1 MFVSET
7 LKTHLETSSTV
18 HLQSLVLAEW
28 NMNMPDNIYKLGNY
42 RYRPTGSDVQY
53 RTLPI
58 TFDNLDEGNY
68 YTGATDADVVVDGGF
83 DNSGTPQLFTSTKEK
98 MKMIYSLEDCLKPFR
113 PRSGINKASYFSNR
127 YFANSG
133 VSIAER
139 PRYYMASRYDQFRYW
154 SSFRTENNIERGV
167 AKNIFNGLNYI
178 DDAVPFVVYK
188 ENVPANRIIVKMQTN
203 VGTANLGNFTTTSG
217 VISDPLYG
225 AANKTTPVR
234 WKIQYLNENN
244 WVDAYSFDE
253 NSIRDDATAII
264 PEDGYVE
271 LEYGLKIPD
280 AYKTTFTFAEQ
291 LSSTSLLPEISLD
304 GYAYLIIEN
313 ENERGIIY
321 IWDGVNQ
328 EYNTFIPEYG
338 WILSSGV
345 LNRST
350 KLVTDL
356 TNPALFNNDAQN
368 QTTYREFAYIR
379 GIRVIA
385 ETMNKFDST
394 FDLIEMSPRL
404 VVNIS
409 DKVVDFNIKK
419 ILSDIGTTSL
429 PVGQLLASTGTLSL
443 FDDDQ
448 AFNENNTSSIVANYI
463 RKNIKFI
470 FYESILDVAG
480 DEYSVPIKTLY
491 SEGFPQADVTAATL
505 SLELRDFYFF
515 LESMPA
521 PRLLTTQTSLSY
533 AISMLLD
540 YIGFSNYTF
549 KRVADESDP
558 IIPYFFVA
566 PDQNVAE
573 VLNQLAVSTQSAM
586 FFDEYNNFVVMSK
599 DYLMPTETQRQTDFV
614 LSGSNNQTDSGVV
627 ENSSSGNLPNIIAIA
642 SQDKKIYNDGK
653 INYTT
658 RYIQRSYGS
667 IRQSTMIDKEK
678 TWIYKPSL
686 LWEVAGTENTKTIN
700 ELASKQG
707 SYVLGA
713 MPLNSDISLNLPT
726 VVGGVVINNVID
738 LGENIYW
745 LTRYSGYL
753 YSNGE
758 IIRYDAAEFSI
769 TGVGNVWISSNQEY
783 QKYFSSLPFNG
794 KIYPTGLIRIY
805 STPYYETFDGITRL
819 QDGPVVDHG
828 RGQFGT
834 PPTAHHAG
842 INTYWTDDNYVRG
855 LTMEADY
862 LFTTQLEEYVQLPE
876 TGTGTAGVS
885 NDIAKQSTRN
895 SIIKNFMATNYLT
908 ETDVNSLKS
917 TQSGT
922 IQSSALVFNGPLFK
936 TTKKPLNFVSYVYK
950 DLSRTLEY
958 LPQNGGVIG
967 CPTPSLYKHFGT
979 RMRIIGKIEN
989 NTSRTQT
996 PNGSSTYYQIT
1007 GSQPDQNIN
1016 IGGGSGGLAFLL
1028 NPENN
1033 NGYYFE
1039 LIALTETN
1047 ITQYLRLNENNQA
1060 EFSINN
1066 IVFYKIKKE
1075 SSSDKAI
1082 PIKLWGGLT
1091 NVIVDDG
1098 KFTGLQ
1104 RLSGEENSTVYDLSV
1119 EYIDIGN
1126 TRRFYLYLN
1135 NQLIKVVDD
1144 TDPLPTY
1151 NNMALFVRGSSRCMF
1166 ENLYA
1171 LSENYSQ
1178 NTVFTVNETL
1188 GQVFG
1193 DNQVNVT
1200 ESFRKYAMSGV
1211 VQSTYLSGIS
1221 AQQPPKYNMYFE
1233 EFGSIMRECA
1243 YFDIKYDRAYPAL
1256 YAKLSPTFNN
1266 IKGYTTSGFYADSY
1280 GAEFLIFNSTDKALN
1295 LDETTGNFL
1304 RIQGITFTQDTTH
1317 ELTVDEFF
1325 KKRGN
1330 LSDPEL
1336 VGNTLT
1342 YSPLVK
1348 KSRYDEIKLS
1358 RLTYGKNEFS
1368 IDSPY
1373 IQTQDDADAMM
1384 NWIINKLMI
1393 PKKSVG
1399 MNIFSI
1405 PTLQL
1410 GDIVTINYKDSSGL
1424 DLVSKDSSR
1433 FVVYNIEYQ
1442 RSENGPNMT
1451 IYLSE
1456 V

>member
-28 NMNMPDNIYKLGNY
+28 NMNMPDNIFKLGNY

-53 RTLPI
+53 RTLPL

-83 DNSGTPQLFTSTKEK
+83 SDSGAPQLFTSTKEK
-98 MKMIYSLEDCLKPFR
+98 MKMIYSLEDCIKPFR
-113 PRSGINKASYFSNR
+113 PRSGINKASYFNNR

-133 VSIAER
+133 VSLAER

-154 SSFRTENNIERGV
+154 SSFRTENNIERGI
-167 AKNIFNGLNYI
+167 AKNVSSGLNYI

-188 ENVPANRIIVKMQTN
+188 EKVPANRLVVKMQTN
-203 VGTANLGNFTTTSG
+203 VGTANLGNFTTSSG
-217 VISDPLYG
+217 ILPDPLYG
-225 AANKTTPVR
+225 ATNKTTPIK
-234 WKIQYLNENN
+234 WKIQYLNEDN
-244 WVDAYSFDE
+244 WIDAYSFDE
-253 NSIRDDATAII
+253 NSVRDDASAII

-271 LEYGLKIPD
+271 LEYGIKVPD
-280 AYKTTFTFAEQ
+280 AYKESYTFVEKIASIT
-291 LSSTSLLPEISLD
+291 LLPEQSFNGD
-304 GYAYLIIEN
+304 GYLVVEDAN
-313 ENERGIIY
+313 SRGTLY
-321 IWDGVNQ
+321 IWNAADE
-328 EYNTFIPEYG
+328 EYDSFIPEYG
-338 WILSSGV
+338 WMLGTGV

-356 TNPALFNNDAQN
+356 TNPELFTNDAQN

-379 GIRVIA
+379 GIRVVA

-448 AFNENNTSSIVANYI
+448 AFNENNTSSIVADYI
-463 RKNIKFI
+463 RKNIKFV

-491 SEGFPQADVTAATL
+491 SEGFPQADATAAKL
-505 SLELRDFYFF
+505 SIELRDFYFF

-549 KRVADESDP
+549 RRVADEADP
-558 IIPYFFVA
+558 IIPFFFVA

-599 DYLMPTETQRQTDFV
+599 DYLMPTAEQRETNFV

-627 ENSSSGNLPNIIAIA
+627 ENSSSGNLPNIISIA

-713 MPLNSDISLNLPT
+713 MPLNSDLVGTAPV
-726 VVGGVVINNVID
+726 VVGNVLTNNIID
-738 LGENIYW
+738 LGENVYW
-745 LTRYSGYL
+745 LTRYNGYL

-758 IIRYDAAEFSI
+758 VIRYDASEFDI
-769 TGVGNVWISSNQEY
+769 TGTGKVWISSNQEY
-783 QKYFSSLPFNG
+783 QKYFSSIPFNG
-794 KIYPTGLIRIY
+794 KIYPTGLVRIY
-805 STPYYETFDGITRL
+805 ATPNYETVDGITRL
-819 QDGPVVDHG
+819 QNGAVVDHG

-834 PPTAHHAG
+834 QIVSHSAG
-842 INTYWTDDNYVRG
+842 INSYWTNNDNVRG
-855 LTMEADY
+855 LSMQSQY
-862 LFTTQLEEYVQLPE
+862 LFSTQLDANLAATIPSTTVAA
-876 TGTGTAGVS
+876 AGV
-885 NDIAKQSTRN
+885 NNPVARQSTRN
-895 SIIKNFMATNYLT
+895 SIIKNFMATNYLSET
-908 ETDVNSLKS
+908 EVNNLPS
-917 TQSGT
+917 TQTGT
-922 IQSSALVFNGPLFK
+922 IQSSALVFNGPSFK
-936 TTKKPLNFVSYVYK
+936 TTEKPLNFVSYVYK
-950 DLSRTLEY
+950 NLD
-958 LPQNGGVIG
+958 NA
-967 CPTPSLYKHFGT
+967 YKHFGT

-989 NTSRTQT
+989 NTTRTQS
-996 PNGSSTYYQIT
+996 PNGSITYYQLS
-1007 GSQPDQNIN
+1007 GNQPDQNIN

-1028 NPENN
+1028 NPETN

-1039 LIALTETN
+1039 IVALTEDN
-1047 ITQYLRLNENNQA
+1047 INSYLKVDENNNAQ
-1060 EFSINN
+1060 FSVNN
-1066 IVFYKIKKE
+1066 VVFYKIKKD
-1075 SSSDKAI
+1075 SSNSNAI
-1082 PIKLWGGLT
+1082 PVKLWGGLSKI
-1091 NVIVDDG
+1091 IVDDG
-1098 KFTGLQ
+1098 KFTGQQ
-1104 RLSGEENSTVYDLSV
+1104 RLAGEENSTVYDLSV

-1126 TRRFYLYLN
+1126 TRRFYLYIN

-1151 NNMALFVRGSSRCMF
+1151 NNMALFVRGSSKCMF
-1166 ENLYA
+1166 ENVYA
-1171 LSENYSQ
+1171 LSKNYSQ

-1193 DNQVNVT
+1193 DKDVDVT

-1211 VQSTYLSGIS
+1211 IQSTYLSGIS
-1221 AQQPPKYNMYFE
+1221 SQQPPKYNIYFE

-1266 IKGYTTSGFYADSY
+1266 VKGYTTSGFYADSY

-1336 VGNTLT
+1336 VGSTLT
-1342 YSPLVK
+1342 YSPLVE

-1384 NWIINKLMI
+1384 NWIINKLMV

-1410 GDIVTINYKDSSGL
+1410 GDIVTINYKDSYGL
-1424 DLVSKDSSR
+1424 DLVSEDTSR

-1442 RSENGPNMT
+1442 RSESGPNMT

>member
-1 MFVSET
+1 
-7 LKTHLETSSTV
+7 
-18 HLQSLVLAEW
+18 
-28 NMNMPDNIYKLGNY
+28 MPDNIFKLGNY
-42 RYRPTGSDVQY
+42 RYRPTGSEVQY
-53 RTLPI
+53 RTLPL
-58 TFDNLDEGNY
+58 TFDSLDVGNY

-83 DNSGTPQLFTSTKEK
+83 DNSGVPQLFTSTKEK
-98 MKMIYSLEDCLKPFR
+98 MKMIYSLEDCVKPFR
-113 PRSGINKASYFSNR
+113 PRSGINKASYFGNR

-133 VSIAER
+133 VSLAER

-154 SSFRTENNIERGV
+154 SSFRTENNVERGI
-167 AKNIFNGLNYI
+167 AKNVSNGLNYI

-188 ENVPANRIIVKMQTN
+188 EKVPANRLVVKMQTN
-203 VGTANLGNFTTTSG
+203 VGTANLGNFIKDGKTFA
-217 VISDPLYG
+217 DPLYG
-225 AANKTTPVR
+225 SANKTTPVK
-234 WKIQYLNENN
+234 WKIQYLNEDN

-253 NSIRDDATAII
+253 NSVRDGGSPII

-280 AYKTTFTFAEQ
+280 AYKDSYTFIEKIASIT
-291 LSSTSLLPEISLD
+291 LLPEQSLNGD
-304 GYAYLIIEN
+304 GYLVVEN
-313 ENERGIIY
+313 TNDRGTLY
-321 IWDGVNQ
+321 IWNGSDE
-328 EYNTFIPEYG
+328 EYDSFVPEYG
-338 WILSSGV
+338 WMLGTGV
-345 LNRST
+345 LNRSS
-350 KLVTDL
+350 KLITDL
-356 TNPALFNNDAQN
+356 TSPDLFTNDAQN
-368 QTTYREFAYIR
+368 QTTYREFAYLR
-379 GIRVIA
+379 GIRVVA

-448 AFNENNTSSIVANYI
+448 AFNENNTSSIVAKYI
-463 RKNIKFI
+463 RKNIKFL

-491 SEGFPQADVTAATL
+491 SEGFPQADVTAAKL
-505 SLELRDFYFF
+505 SIELRDFYFF

-549 KRVADESDP
+549 KRVADEADP

-599 DYLMPTETQRQTDFV
+599 DYLMPTATQRQTDFV

-627 ENSSSGNLPNIIAIA
+627 ENSSSGKLPNIIAIA

-713 MPLNSDISLNLPT
+713 MPLNSDLVGTAPV
-726 VVGGVVINNVID
+726 VVGNVLTNNIID
-738 LGENIYW
+738 LGENVYW
-745 LTRYSGYL
+745 LTRYNGYL

-758 IIRYDAAEFSI
+758 VIRYDAAEFDI
-769 TGVGNVWISSNQEY
+769 TGTGKVWISSNQEY
-783 QKYFSSLPFNG
+783 QKYFASIPFNG
-794 KIYPTGLIRIY
+794 KIYPTGLVRIY
-805 STPYYETFDGITRL
+805 ATPNYETVDGITRL
-819 QDGPVVDHG
+819 QNGAVVDHG

-834 PPTAHHAG
+834 QIVSHSAG
-842 INTYWTDDNYVRG
+842 INNYWTNNDNVRG
-855 LTMEADY
+855 LNMKSQY
-862 LFTTQLEEYVQLPE
+862 LFSTKLDADLASTLPAN
-876 TGTGTAGVS
+876 TVGAAGVS
-885 NDIAKQSTRN
+885 NAVARQSTRN
-895 SIIKNFMATNYLT
+895 SIIKNFMATSYLSET
-908 ETDVNSLKS
+908 EVNNLPS
-917 TQSGT
+917 TQTGT
-922 IQSSALVFNGPLFK
+922 IQSSALVFNGPSFK
-936 TTKKPLNFVSYVYK
+936 TTETPLNFVSYVYK
-950 DLSRTLEY
+950 NL
-958 LPQNGGVIG
+958 NNA
-967 CPTPSLYKHFGT
+967 YKHFGT
-979 RMRIIGKIEN
+979 RLRIVGKIEN
-989 NTSRTQT
+989 NTTRTQS
-996 PNGSSTYYQIT
+996 PNGSVTYYQLS
-1007 GSQPDQNIN
+1007 GNQPDQNIN

-1028 NPENN
+1028 NPETN

-1039 LIALTETN
+1039 IVALTEDN
-1047 ITQYLRLNENNQA
+1047 INSYLKVDENNNAQ
-1060 EFSINN
+1060 FSVNN
-1066 IVFYKIKKE
+1066 VVFYKIKKD
-1075 SSSDKAI
+1075 SSNSDAI
-1082 PIKLWGGLT
+1082 PVKLWGGLSKI
-1091 NVIVDDG
+1091 IVDDG
-1098 KFTGLQ
+1098 KFTGQQ
-1104 RLSGEENSTVYDLSV
+1104 RLAGEENSTVYDLSV

-1126 TRRFYLYLN
+1126 TRRFYLYIN

-1151 NNMALFVRGSSRCMF
+1151 NNMALFVRGSSKCMF
-1166 ENLYA
+1166 ENIYA
-1171 LSENYSQ
+1171 LSKNYSQ

-1193 DNQVNVT
+1193 DKGIDVT

-1221 AQQPPKYNMYFE
+1221 AQQPPKYDMYFE

-1336 VGNTLT
+1336 VGSTLT
-1342 YSPLVK
+1342 YSPLVE

-1384 NWIINKLMI
+1384 NWIINKLMV

-1442 RSENGPNMT
+1442 RSESGPNMT